1 MLSTSSLNSRQ
12 SARMGH
18 FLNPAYAPNMKF
30 DFPKPYSFTD
40 RVKNIFYTI
49 AFGLFWEKYIIAPQE
64 AAVGIKWWYPDNK
77 RISNLVL
84 VGYLRYILKLT
95 LLFDSSDFEEIS

>member
-1 MLSTSSLNSRQ
+1 MLSTTSLNSRQ

-49 AFGLFWEKYIIAPQE
+49 AFGMFCENIVARQE
-64 AAVGIKWWYPDNK
+64 AEVGIKWWYPDNK
-77 RISNLVL
+77 RISN
-84 VGYLRYILKLT
+84 
-95 LLFDSSDFEEIS
+95 